1 MNGAR
6 RSKKSKAV
14 GVHRILCGS
23 LFLLLLL
30 FGFALSA
37 ATARAGELGP
47 SDQLVLAALSGV
59 QPLPLGEMAKESA
72 RGLPGGTEAGVHIPI
87 TAPSVRLWDDV
98 GAFSPSS
105 IGNTVVTITTGGSL
119 Q

>member
-1 MNGAR
+1 M
-6 RSKKSKAV
+6 SKVEKA
-14 GVHRILCGS
+14 GGGHRIFCGS

-30 FGFALSA
+30 FGIALSA
-37 ATARAGELGP
+37 ATARASELGP

-59 QPLPLGEMAKESA
+59 QPLPVGEMAKESA
-72 RGLPGGTEAGVHIPI
+72 RGFPGGTEAGVHIPV
-87 TAPSVRLWDDV
+87 TAPSVRLWDDL

-105 IGNTVVTITTGGSL
+105 IGNTVVTITTGGSV